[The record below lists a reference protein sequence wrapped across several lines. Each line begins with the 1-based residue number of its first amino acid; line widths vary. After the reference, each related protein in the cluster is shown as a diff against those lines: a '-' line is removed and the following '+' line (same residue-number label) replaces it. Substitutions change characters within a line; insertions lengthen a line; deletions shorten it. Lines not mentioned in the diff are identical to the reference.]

1 MKKRLHLLLQS
12 YSLWVTLTLLL
23 TASAAI
29 AWILYIYGVAVP
41 LTLLALY
48 ALCRQIRLHRQY
60 ARKVL
65 FLLDAI
71 ANDDYS
77 VRFNETNLPEADRLV
92 HRALNRM
99 SQMLGQ
105 VKNETAQREKYYEL
119 ILNCV
124 NTGIIVLNSR
134 GDIYQKNNEALRLL
148 GMEIL
153 THVDQ
158 LTRVDAR
165 LHELLT
171 QCRPGDKLQAT
182 FTNERGT
189 ANISIRVSGITIR
202 DKSLRIVA
210 LNDIN
215 HELDEKE
222 IDSWMRLT
230 RVLTHEIMNSVTPI
244 TSLSDTLLTR
254 IEEKDE
260 LRQGLQ
266 TISNTGKGL
275 LAFVESYRR
284 FTHIPTPVPTL
295 FYVKGFITRM
305 VQLARHRF
313 PDTQADFRIDIRPD
327 DLILHADEHLI
338 AQVMTN
344 LLTNALQ
351 ALGTR
356 TDGHINLRAYCDEN
370 EAVLIEVANN
380 GPAIPPE
387 VAEHIFIPF
396 FTTKENGSGIGL
408 SISRQIMRLSG
419 GSLTYLPGKETTF
432 VLKFD

>member
-1 MKKRLHLLLQS
+1 MNSRLHTLLQS
-12 YSLWVTLTLLL
+12 YPLWVTLTLLL
-23 TASAAI
+23 TASASI
-29 AWILYIYGVAVP
+29 AWIHTTYSAAIP
-41 LTLLALY
+41 FTLLAAY
-48 ALCRQIRLHRQY
+48 ALYRQIRLHRQY

-71 ANDDYS
+71 ENNDYNI
-77 VRFNETNLPEADRLV
+77 RFNEHNIPGNDRLI
-92 HRALNRM
+92 HHALNRM
-99 SQMLGQ
+99 AQILGQ

-124 NTGIIVLNSR
+124 NTGIVVLNSR
-134 GDIYQKNNEALRLL
+134 GDIYQKNNEALHLL
-148 GMEIL
+148 GMEVL
-153 THVDQ
+153 THISQ
-158 LTRVDAR
+158 LTRIDAQ
-165 LHELLT
+165 LPELFYR
-171 QCRPGDKLQAT
+171 CRPGDKLQT
-182 FTNERGT
+182 IFTNERGT
-189 ANISIRVSGITIR
+189 VNLSVRVSGITIR
-202 DKSLRIVA
+202 EESLRIVA

-244 TSLSDTLLTR
+244 TSLSDTLLTLTKG
-254 IEEKDE
+254 KDE
-260 LRQGLQ
+260 IHQGLQ

-275 LAFVESYRR
+275 LSFVENYRR

-295 FYVKGFITRM
+295 FYVKGFINRM

-313 PDTQADFRIDIRPD
+313 PDTCTNFHINICPD

-351 ALGTR
+351 ALGNQK
-356 TDGHINLRAYCDEN
+356 DGHISIHAYCDEN
-370 EAVLIEVANN
+370 EAVLIEVSDN

-419 GSLTYLPGKETTF
+419 GSLTYVPGKETLF
-432 VLKFD
+432 VLRFD